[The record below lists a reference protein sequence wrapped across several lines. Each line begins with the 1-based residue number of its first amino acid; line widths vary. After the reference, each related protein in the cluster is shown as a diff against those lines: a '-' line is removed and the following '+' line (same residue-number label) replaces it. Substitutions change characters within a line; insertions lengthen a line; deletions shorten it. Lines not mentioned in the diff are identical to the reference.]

1 MGFDETIVFIYI
13 YTHNLFLYIYKMQ
26 PTLNYMLPFRNGDL
40 EDKIGGIEGMY
51 LGKLSVS
58 IRC

>member
-1 MGFDETIVFIYI
+1 
-13 YTHNLFLYIYKMQ
+13 MQ